1 MKPMPKFVE
10 SIWLYTGRESG
21 PELLGHAVL
30 TVDVD
35 GVWHVRQVVKTGWCQ
50 TETAETGHATEEQA
64 RAHMAR
70 IRAEGE
76 PLGRWKVRT
85 ATG

>member
-1 MKPMPKFVE
+1 MPKFVE
-10 SIWLYTGRESG
+10 SIWLYTGRESD

-50 TETAETGHATEEQA
+50 TETAETDHAGEEAA
-64 RAHMAR
+64 RAHMVR

-85 ATG
+85 D